1 MNTYEFHLSLLQKK
15 KKGKKALPKNLLY
28 PEKTRYE
35 EYPYTEDE
43 WKFFFFV
50 QVIFFDK
57 ISFSYRVEQLSR
69 VKLEKLVILFSLR
82 FNNRLFIGILR
93 DFLVAVNAMDI

>member
-1 MNTYEFHLSLLQKK
+1 M
-15 KKGKKALPKNLLY
+15 
-28 PEKTRYE
+28 
-35 EYPYTEDE
+35 
-43 WKFFFFV
+43 

>member
-1 MNTYEFHLSLLQKK
+1 MI
-15 KKGKKALPKNLLY
+15 
-28 PEKTRYE
+28 
-35 EYPYTEDE
+35 
-43 WKFFFFV
+43 FFFYIKF
-50 QVIFFDK
+50 
-57 ISFSYRVEQLSR
+57 SFSYRIEQLSR